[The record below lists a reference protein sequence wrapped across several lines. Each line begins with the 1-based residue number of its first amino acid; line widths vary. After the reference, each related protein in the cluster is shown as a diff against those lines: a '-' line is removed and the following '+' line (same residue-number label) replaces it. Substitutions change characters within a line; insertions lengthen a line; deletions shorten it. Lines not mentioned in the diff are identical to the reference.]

1 MKLATKVQAVAVG
14 FLLTASASSWSQ
26 ADAPAYPSKPIKLVV
41 GFSAGGPT
49 DLPARKVAASLS
61 TSLGQTVVVENRTG
75 AGGKIAADYVA
86 SRPADGYT
94 LLLCTHID
102 AINTVLY
109 KSGVVKLEDLTPVS
123 TISKYY
129 YLAAVANTLPVSTM
143 EEFVAYAKANRGT
156 LNYGQVGKGSSFELL
171 TKRIEK
177 DAGIQMT
184 GISYRGSAEM
194 IQDLL
199 AGRIHFITAAPLS
212 VLPLQSAGK
221 VKLIGT
227 TSPERLE
234 SAPDVPTMKEEGF
247 PITWFGWLG
256 VCGPKDM
263 PQPIV
268 RKLSE
273 ALAQTVNAEDFQTL
287 MAQSASI
294 PMASTPE
301 ELSEI
306 FRTTARES
314 QAMIEEHNLTLE

>member
-1 MKLATKVQAVAVG
+1 MKRVTKVQALASG
-14 FLLTASASSWSQ
+14 LLLAAGAMTAGPAQ
-26 ADAPAYPSKPIKLVV
+26 AQAYPSKPIRLVV

-49 DLPARKVAASLS
+49 DVPARMVAASLS
-61 TSLGQTVVVENRTG
+61 TYLGQTVVVENRTG

-86 SRPADGYT
+86 SQPADGYT

-109 KSGVVKLEDLTPVS
+109 KSGVVKLDDLTPVS
-123 TISKYY
+123 AISKYY
-129 YLAAVANTLPVSTM
+129 YLAAVANTLPVDNM
-143 EEFVAYAKANRGT
+143 RDFVAYAKKNHEA

-177 DAGIQMT
+177 DAGIKMT

-212 VLPLQSAGK
+212 VLPLRSAGK

-227 TSPERLE
+227 TSPDRLE

-256 VCGPKDM
+256 VCGPRNL

-268 RKLSE
+268 HKLGE
-273 ALAQTVNAEDFQTL
+273 ALAQAVGAKDFQAL
-287 MAQSASI
+287 MAKSASI
-294 PMASTPE
+294 PMASTPG

-306 FRTTARES
+306 FATTARES
-314 QAMIEEHNLTLE
+314 QAMIEEHNLQLE